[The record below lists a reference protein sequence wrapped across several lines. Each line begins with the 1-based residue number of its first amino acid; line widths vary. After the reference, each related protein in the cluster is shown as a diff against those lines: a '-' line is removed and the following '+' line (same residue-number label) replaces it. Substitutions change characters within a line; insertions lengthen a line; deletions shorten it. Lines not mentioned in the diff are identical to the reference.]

1 MKAGDLVI
9 WSSLW
14 IRGCS
19 AKTRETYEKQVG
31 LIIKYSSDIPKCWIV
46 VWNGGEIDEV
56 HEDYLEVMDE
66 SR

>member
-14 IRGCS
+14 LGGCS
-19 AKTRETYEKQVG
+19 PKTRETYEKQVG